1 MAGFE
6 NLGDLIRRDPCQPS
20 AVSVPPRRPDLLCRI
35 SPYLLRCEVTLLAPF
50 CRANRTDWCPVSGVK
65 QPCRRNP

>member
-35 SPYLLRCEVTLLAPF
+35 SPYLLRCEV
-50 CRANRTDWCPVSGVK
+50 
-65 QPCRRNP
+65 

>member
-20 AVSVPPRRPDLLCRI
+20 AVGVPPRRPDRNHERSLTILDLLGLRRI
-35 SPYLLRCEVTLLAPF
+35 
-50 CRANRTDWCPVSGVK
+50 TDM
-65 QPCRRNP
+65 R